1 MIMKRFTRQHL
12 QDLQAI
18 VQGEYYSE
26 VAITKA
32 ISLTDNFEIIILLNN
47 LMYGL
52 QNFEMRM
59 ELQTFICN
67 ETSKLK
73 Q

>member
-1 MIMKRFTRQHL
+1 MKRFTRQHL

>member
-1 MIMKRFTRQHL
+1 MKAFTRQHL

-32 ISLTDNFEIIILLNN
+32 ISLTDNFEVIILLNN
-47 LMYGL
+47 LMHGL

-59 ELQTFICN
+59 ELQTFICD
-67 ETSKLK
+67 ETAKLK